1 MEKEDKTN
9 KQEAEGPLP
18 SSPSSQ
24 QETSRMEQPQS
35 NRGEKRPREAL
46 EAEMSLDQEQQPNSK
61 VKEKETDSSSASAS
75 SSSSA
80 SSAATTGT
88 KRPGYVVPPPE
99 PGFTVLTDVNQQKK
113 PKLLERINLAN
124 FLDRQQC
131 HCLNQSEE
139 HPLRNALLSPRGGGV
154 PGERLR
160 PAALAPPEVHA
171 AGQAAPPLFG
181 TARLPRWY
189 ALSPSNFLCWLAT
202 APKNIKLFVN
212 QQNLNFQD
220 VDDYPPAL
228 QLTLTPQ
235 HFEEGILLQPLRF
248 QKVEW
253 LSIFVEDN
261 EGGAETTIIQHI
273 DCIGDALERIVVDL
287 EHQQPQQV
295 NEETAK

>member
-1 MEKEDKTN
+1 
-9 KQEAEGPLP
+9 
-18 SSPSSQ
+18 
-24 QETSRMEQPQS
+24 MEQPQS

-46 EAEMSLDQEQQPNSK
+46 EAELSLDQEQQPSSK
-61 VKEKETDSSSASAS
+61 DKEKETDSSASASAS
-75 SSSSA
+75 SA
-80 SSAATTGT
+80 SSGTTGT

-124 FLDRQQC
+124 FLDLQQC

-139 HPLRNALLSPRGGGV
+139 HPLRNALLSQEEEEYLESDCDPQLLLHLRFKRPV
-154 PGERLR
+154 KLHRLV
-160 PAALAPPEVHA
+160 LAPLATHA
-171 AGQAAPPLFG
+171 
-181 TARLPRWY
+181 
-189 ALSPSNFLCWLAT
+189 AT

-228 QLTLTPQ
+228 QLTLTAQ
-235 HFEEGILLQPLRF
+235 HFEEGIPLQPLRF

-261 EGGAETTIIQHI
+261 DGGAETTIIQHL